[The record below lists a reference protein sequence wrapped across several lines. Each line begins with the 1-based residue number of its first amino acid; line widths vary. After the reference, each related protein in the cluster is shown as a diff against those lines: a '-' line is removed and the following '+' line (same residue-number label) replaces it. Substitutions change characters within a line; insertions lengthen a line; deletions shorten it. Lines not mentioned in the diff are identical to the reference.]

1 VHAEDLRRAEHPD
14 LLEDRLHD
22 QLCGKAGIVDDTLS
36 KLERLGGELDQVVA
50 LRGVR
55 RDGQVLVADALEL
68 DGLVESEAAEAAWV
82 RVHVVATTV
91 VHGLLVRMTST
102 GTRKARG
109 VRLLDGVV
117 LVCPPY
123 ATPCLATCGP
133 PRAFGRH
140 TLNMKFLRR
149 EKIGQVNPHLA

>member
-1 VHAEDLRRAEHPD
+1 MHSKNLFGFVPWDCTVMFVHCMH
-14 LLEDRLHD
+14 
-22 QLCGKAGIVDDTLS
+22 CLS
-36 KLERLGGELDQVVA
+36 RHKPPLQVVA
-50 LRGVR
+50 LYQMTK
-55 RDGQVLVADALEL
+55 DYLQEL

-123 ATPCLATCGP
+123 ATPCLATCGS
-133 PRAFGRH
+133 
-140 TLNMKFLRR
+140 
-149 EKIGQVNPHLA
+149 